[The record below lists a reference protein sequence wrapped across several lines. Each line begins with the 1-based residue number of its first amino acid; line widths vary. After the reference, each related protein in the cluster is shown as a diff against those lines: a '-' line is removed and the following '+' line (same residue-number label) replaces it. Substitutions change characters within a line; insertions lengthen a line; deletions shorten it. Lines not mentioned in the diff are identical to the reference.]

1 MSLENTSALSAE
13 LPAALPYVLTLGAAL
28 CFSSASLIFAQFS
41 RRLSVLWV
49 NTVKALVAALLL
61 VPTIAILYATGLA
74 PAVAPDL
81 TSLGLLA
88 LSGALGLGIGDLFLL
103 DAYTRL
109 GVSRTLILYG
119 FQPIGLGLVAAI
131 FLGQAFPLGKLV
143 AVIFL
148 IACLIIFSLERYKE
162 SGHWEIKGLLNALIG
177 VSLDSTGVFIS
188 RLAFD
193 HSPELHPLEGHFIRC
208 LGALSC
214 YVVISCY
221 YKSRGEPH
229 RRIRLL
235 EYWRSLEPTARRWI
249 LLGCFGGTYLSLCLY
264 LTAVRIG
271 HLGSITAVGITGPM
285 FAALLEALIH
295 KKRPSRYLAA
305 AFVAFMI
312 GFAVLLLN

>member
-1 MSLENTSALSAE
+1 MTLENTSAL
-13 LPAALPYVLTLGAAL
+13 PYLLTLGAAL

-41 RRLSVLWV
+41 KRLSVLWV
-49 NTVKALVAALLL
+49 NTVKALVAAILLI
-61 VPTIAILYATGLA
+61 PTIAFLYATGMT
-74 PAVAPDL
+74 PAVTPDL
-81 TSLGLLA
+81 TSVGLLA

-103 DAYTRL
+103 DAFTRL

-131 FLGQAFPLGKLV
+131 FLGQAFPIGKLV

-162 SGHWEIKGLLNALIG
+162 SGHWEIKGLMNALIG

-188 RLAFD
+188 RVAFD

-214 YVVISCY
+214 YATISFF
-221 YKSRGEPH
+221 YKFRGQPE
-229 RRIRLL
+229 RRVLL
-235 EYWRSLEPTARRWI
+235 REHWRTLSPAARRWI
-249 LLGCFGGTYLSLCLY
+249 LLGSFGGTYLSLCLY
-264 LTAVRIG
+264 LSAVRIG

-285 FAALLEALIH
+285 FAALLEAVLQ
-295 KKRPSRYLAA
+295 KKRPSGYLAA
-305 AFVAFMI
+305 AFVAFVI

>member
-1 MSLENTSALSAE
+1 LSLDHAT
-13 LPAALPYVLTLGAAL
+13 ALPYILTLGAAL

-49 NTVKALVAALLL
+49 NTVKALVAAALLI
-61 VPTIAILYATGLA
+61 PTIAFLYATGMT
-74 PAVAPDL
+74 PIVAPDL
-81 TSLGLLA
+81 TSLGLLL

-119 FQPIGLGLVAAI
+119 FQPIGLGLVAAL
-131 FLGQAFPLGKLV
+131 FLGQAFPLGKLI
-143 AVIFL
+143 AVLFL
-148 IACLIIFSLERYKE
+148 ITCLFIFSLERYKE

-214 YVVISCY
+214 YAAISLY
-221 YKSRGEPH
+221 YKSRGEPQ
-229 RRIRLL
+229 RRIRLM

-285 FAALLEALIH
+285 FAALLEAVMH
-295 KKRPSRYLAA
+295 KKRPSAYLAA
-305 AFVAFMI
+305 AFGAFVI
-312 GFAVLLLN
+312 GFGILVLH

>member
-1 MSLENTSALSAE
+1 MTLEHTSAL
-13 LPAALPYVLTLGAAL
+13 PYLLTLGAAL
-28 CFSSASLIFAQFS
+28 CFSSASLVFAQFS
-41 RRLSVLWV
+41 KRLSVLWV

-61 VPTIAILYATGLA
+61 IPTLAVLHLTGLTSF
-74 PAVAPDL
+74 VAPDP
-81 TSLGLLA
+81 TSIGLLV

-103 DAYTRL
+103 DAFTRL

-131 FLGQAFPLGKLV
+131 FLGQAFPLVKLI

-148 IACLIIFSLERYKE
+148 IACLVIFSLERYKE
-162 SGHWEIKGLLNALIG
+162 SGHWEIRGLVNALIG

-193 HSPELHPLEGHFIRC
+193 QSPELHPLEGHFVRC

-214 YVVISCY
+214 YAAISIF
-221 YKSRGEPH
+221 YKYRGQPE
-229 RRIRLL
+229 RRIRLI
-235 EYWRSLEPTARRWI
+235 EYWRSLEPAAQRWI

-271 HLGSITAVGITGPM
+271 HLGSIAAVGITGPM
-285 FAALLEALIH
+285 FAALLETVLH
-295 KKRPSRYLAA
+295 KKRPSGYLAA
-305 AFVAFMI
+305 AFTAFLI